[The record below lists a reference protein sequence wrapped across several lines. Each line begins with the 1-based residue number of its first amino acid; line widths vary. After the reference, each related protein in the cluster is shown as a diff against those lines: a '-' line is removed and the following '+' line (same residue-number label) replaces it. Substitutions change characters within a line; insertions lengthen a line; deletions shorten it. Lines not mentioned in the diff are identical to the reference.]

1 MILHS
6 YLRDTFLRL
15 LSKSK
20 AINVFPKH
28 ILKSKARDQSNQAR
42 QKLFCLVVVKI
53 IWATFHESFDENW
66 KHVEMQNQR
75 KAPQLTL
82 LWYDYQEQP
91 PEVLY
96 KKAILKD
103 FARSTRI
110 PHLCGSLFFK
120 ILQTFRPSTLL
131 KRDSN
136 TSVSQET
143 VNIAEFLIQPI
154 LKNICKRLLF
164 NFFQWFTLT
173 WT

>member
-6 YLRDTFLRL
+6 YLCDTFLRF

-20 AINVFPKH
+20 AINVFAKH

-42 QKLFCLVVVKI
+42 KKLFCLEVVKI
-53 IWATFHESFDENW
+53 IWTTFHESFDQNW

-82 LWYDYQEQP
+82 LWYDYQEQA

-110 PHLCGSLFFK
+110 PHLFGSLFLK
-120 ILQTFRPSTLL
+120 VLQTLRPATSL

-136 TSVSQET
+136 TSV
-143 VNIAEFLIQPI
+143 FLWI
-154 LKNICKRLLF
+154 LQ
-164 NFFQWFTLT
+164 NF
-173 WT
+173 